1 MFLLSVSGKLFGTKV
16 ALVSVGT
23 NVIDDRLTRWLFVT
37 AARLAHYR
45 SFRDSVSR
53 DAMKDMGLDVS
64 GDSVYPDVVFSLR
77 ADQYEKRASAVVG
90 VGVMD
95 YSGANEDRAQGDQ
108 IRSDYVS
115 KMTCFVLWLVENGRQ
130 VRLFTSDLA
139 DEPVVARIL
148 DGVRARYPDL
158 SPSQVIAEPATSMA
172 ELLRQIA
179 AVGTVVAT
187 RFHNVLY
194 ALRLAR
200 PTVAIAYAAKHEA
213 LMAEMGMSRYCQQ
226 ARSLDVAR
234 LIEQFIELEG
244 QTAELQ
250 VMIAER
256 NSAKERLVERQFAE
270 LSAVLFPGCE
280 PRPTPA
286 RPNEGAGI
294 LDLERKLR

>member
-1 MFLLSVSGKLFGTKV
+1 MGVLEQTVPLRPWQTPYLMFLLSVSGKLFGTKV

-90 VGVMD
+90 VGVMV

-200 PTVAIAYAAKHEA
+200 PTVAIAYAA
-213 LMAEMGMSRYCQQ
+213 
-226 ARSLDVAR
+226 R